1 MSVVVVNHLSLDGV
15 LQGPGRPDED
25 RRDGFAYGGWAR
37 SSDDPLV
44 AEALGKVMGQ
54 GFSWLFGR
62 FSYEDM
68 LGYWNEA
75 GGPFRDGLNNT
86 TKYVASSDEDY
97 RPPWPNTQ
105 LVTGDVP
112 ARVAELRATTE
123 GNLVVMGSGQ
133 LIRSLLPGGLI
144 DRLLLLIHPVVLGSG
159 RRLFGPAD
167 VPVPLQLVDS
177 EATSDGLLVAT
188 YEPVG

>member
-25 RRDGFAYGGWAR
+25 RRDGFAHGGWAR

-44 AEALGKVMGQ
+44 AEALGKVMGP

-75 GGPFRDGLNNT
+75 GGPFRDGLT
-86 TKYVASSDEDY
+86 T
-97 RPPWPNTQ
+97 PPNT
-105 LVTGDVP
+105 
-112 ARVAELRATTE
+112 
-123 GNLVVMGSGQ
+123 S
-133 LIRSLLPGGLI
+133 
-144 DRLLLLIHPVVLGSG
+144 HPPTRTIG
-159 RRLFGPAD
+159 RRGRTP
-167 VPVPLQLVDS
+167 S
-177 EATSDGLLVAT
+177 W
-188 YEPVG
+188 